1 MAGQPVRVHR
11 EKTNKYKYVNE
22 SIDLIRESVWSPKK
36 MKSFLGTGVEQ
47 REFNDLHVNHFPCRM
62 HDTSTPFP
70 PSKSV
75 KNVEV

>member
-47 REFNDLHVNHFPCRM
+47 REFDLSYLSF
-62 HDTSTPFP
+62 SL
-70 PSKSV
+70 
-75 KNVEV
+75 